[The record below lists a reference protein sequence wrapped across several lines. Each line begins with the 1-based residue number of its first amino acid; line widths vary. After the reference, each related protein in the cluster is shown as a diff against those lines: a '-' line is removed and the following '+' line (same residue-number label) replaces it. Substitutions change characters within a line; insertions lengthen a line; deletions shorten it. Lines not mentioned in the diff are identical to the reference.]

1 MAQLFVPLHGG
12 FGPLAGSGRNLQGE
26 DLEWHGWRGAEI
38 GLHGSYADVL
48 GAVPEAEA
56 RDWNI
61 GVRHP
66 LYRGFLP
73 ERLAFLD
80 AAQEGREAAL
90 VQAEAA
96 ADSAHQV
103 GARYLIFPF
112 PWPALVEPGASYP
125 GWDLPQDVGSLRDWT
140 ADTLYQ
146 AGQAVVSH
154 LAALQDRAHIRLALE
169 LSGPNRL
176 FYEHDLFSRLFR
188 EFSSLSLC
196 LDTARLQLLAQTHGF
211 DALEMARRWLPW
223 TRYLRLHS
231 GRRLADGGFQD
242 HLPTLPDDPEAQVAR
257 EVVAAQEKVTVVLD
271 HDPRLVTAQ
280 HMEAAHR
287 FAAGLAGLAEKEE
300 A

>member
-12 FGPLAGSGRNLQGE
+12 FGRLAGSGRNEQGE
-26 DLEWHGWRGAEI
+26 DLEWHAWRGAEI
-38 GLHGSYADVL
+38 GLHNSYTDVL

-66 LYRGFLP
+66 LYDGFLP
-73 ERLAFLD
+73 TRLLFLD
-80 AAQEGREAAL
+80 ASEDGRKAAL
-90 VQAEAA
+90 IQAEAA

-112 PWPALVEPGASYP
+112 PWPSWLEPGAPYP
-125 GWDLPQDVGSLRDWT
+125 GWDLHEGCGSLTDWT
-140 ADTLYQ
+140 IDTLYQ
-146 AGQAVVSH
+146 AGREVFLF
-154 LAALQDRAHIRLALE
+154 LAALQDRANIRIALE
-169 LSGPNRL
+169 VAGPNPL
-176 FYEHDLFSRLFR
+176 FFEGDLFSRLFR
-188 EFSSLSLC
+188 EFPTLSLC
-196 LDTARLQLLAQTHGF
+196 QDTARLRLLAETHGF

-231 GRRLADGGFQD
+231 GRRLPDGGFQA
-242 HLPTLPDDPEAQVAR
+242 HLPTLPEDPEAQVAR
-257 EVVAAQEKVTVVLD
+257 EVVAAQEKATVVLD

-280 HMEAAHR
+280 HLEAARR
-287 FAAGLAGLAEKEE
+287 FAAGLVGLSEKGD